1 MSPLTGVVTYKVLA
15 GDNVLYGPVDL
26 PTLIQ
31 WTADERV
38 LPGTWIMRGIDNSW
52 VPAGLISDLA
62 PYFAK
67 AGAQTKG
74 SPVLKATGQLQPEE
88 LRQFDLFVGVSNEQ
102 LAQFLDYAE
111 FLSCDAGHVLIKK
124 GDLGDAIYFLL
135 SGKVRARILVAYEE
149 KELTT
154 IPSGEFFGEIAMLT
168 HSARSV
174 DIVVVEPSRLLRVDA
189 QAFLSMSHELPTLA
203 CPILFAM
210 SRSLASRVADLTL
223 RLSRDQAAE
232 HLWS

>member
-1 MSPLTGVVTYKVLA
+1 MSSLTGVITYKVLA
-15 GDNVLYGPVDL
+15 SDNVLYGPVDM

-31 WTADERV
+31 WAVDERIV
-38 LPGTWIMRGIDNSW
+38 PGTWIMRSIDNNW
-52 VPAGLISDLA
+52 VPAGLLSDLA

-67 AGAQTKG
+67 AEAQPKGA
-74 SPVLKATGQLQPEE
+74 PVLNATGQVQPEE

-102 LAQFLDYAE
+102 LVQFLEYAE
-111 FLSCDAGHVLIKK
+111 FLSCRTGHVLIKK

-135 SGKVRARILVAYEE
+135 SGTVRARIMVAYEE
-149 KELTT
+149 KDLTT
-154 IPSGEFFGEIAMLT
+154 IPSGQFFGEIAMLT

-174 DIVVVEPSRLLRVDA
+174 DIVAVEPSRLLRVDA
-189 QAFLSMSHELPTLA
+189 QSFISMSQKLPDLA

-210 SRSLASRVADLTL
+210 SRSLASRVADLTV
-223 RLSRDQAAE
+223 RFSRDQAAE